1 MLIQAYSAHRVI
13 RYRADPSGFRIAG
26 RIGPALRPIQ
36 HRVNVVTLRNY
47 LLSIRRVAHVPPAIL
62 PAAVGS
68 FGHQSILATLNDPSA
83 FLTATHANW

>member
-1 MLIQAYSAHRVI
+1 MIRAYSAHRVI
-13 RYRADPSGFRIAG
+13 RYRADPSGFRIA
-26 RIGPALRPIQ
+26 RSVRPVLRAVQ
-36 HRVNVVTLRNY
+36 HWVDIVTLRNY